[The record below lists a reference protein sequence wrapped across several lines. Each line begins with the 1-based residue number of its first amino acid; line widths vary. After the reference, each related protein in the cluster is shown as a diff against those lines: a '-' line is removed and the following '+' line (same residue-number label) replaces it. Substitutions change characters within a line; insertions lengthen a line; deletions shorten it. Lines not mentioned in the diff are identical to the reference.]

1 MLKVSSVKALASP
14 IMQKRIYDL
23 IEWCNRWDSLCGVL
37 IYYLLAIMQTVKLAS
52 LDGGVTS
59 QTTAAGDS
67 GAALP
72 TESMRCPGPVA
83 IAGIREGILWL
94 IDAKG
99 SPFMV
104 PLSHP
109 GIRAR
114 AAAAQGD
121 AEAAAAIAESGEPQ
135 CQPSAAYRKTAF
147 RKQACHVEC
156 SRASASFSGQF
167 SAIRI

>member
-1 MLKVSSVKALASP
+1 MSEPFRFL
-14 IMQKRIYDL
+14 
-23 IEWCNRWDSLCGVL
+23 
-37 IYYLLAIMQTVKLAS
+37 QTVKLAS
-52 LDGGVTS
+52 LDGGVIS
-59 QTTAAGDS
+59 QTTSAGDS

-94 IDAKG
+94 IDAQG
-99 SPFMV
+99 SPFMI

-121 AEAAAAIAESGEPQ
+121 AESAAAIAESSKS
-135 CQPSAAYRKTAF
+135 CSARN
-147 RKQACHVEC
+147 
-156 SRASASFSGQF
+156 RAWLGLPLQISS
-167 SAIRI
+167 